1 MRISDWSS
9 DVCSSDL
16 LPLTVIG
23 ARDPLTLDYRLPVP
37 SAQVKS
43 AVLLAGLNAPGETR
57 VVEREATR
65 DHSERMLGH
74 FGAVIR
80 HREIDDE
87 GHRAQEIEIGRASGR
102 DRGCLYV

>member
-1 MRISDWSS
+1 MYAIRSYY
-9 DVCSSDL
+9 
-16 LPLTVIG
+16 
-23 ARDPLTLDYRLPVP
+23 A
-37 SAQVKS
+37 

-80 HREIDDE
+80 RREIDDE
-87 GHRAQEIEIGRASGR
+87 GHPAQ
-102 DRGCLYV
+102 VV